1 VAGEVPDPAPG
12 SDAPR
17 VISRRSGRLVVSVCV
32 AVFVVLGAFV
42 ILLATRDTSPGVI
55 IGSGIIGEQA
65 PAFSGET
72 LSGET
77 FDLDDQRGRWVVVN
91 FFASWCVGCI
101 EEHPELVEFSQRHA
115 AVGDA
120 IVVSIAFDDSVGNV
134 ERFFAERGGDWPVL
148 ATDVGIVGPT
158 YGVTALPETYLVAP
172 NGRVV
177 DKLVGASGVTAD
189 QLDATIARFEEPG

>member
-1 VAGEVPDPAPG
+1 MTSDVPPRTPTP
-12 SDAPR
+12 DAPN
-17 VISRRSGRLVVSVCV
+17 VMSRHSGRLVVSVSV

-72 LSGET
+72 LTGET
-77 FDLDDQRGRWVVVN
+77 FDLDDERGRWVVVN

-101 EEHPELVEFSQRHA
+101 QEHPELVEFSQRHA
-115 AVGDA
+115 AAGDA
-120 IVVSIAFDDSVGNV
+120 IVVSIAFDDSVDNV

-148 ATDVGIVGPT
+148 AIDVGIIGPT

-172 NGRVV
+172 SGRVV

-189 QLDATIARFEEPG
+189 QLDARITRFEESG

>member
-1 VAGEVPDPAPG
+1 MANEIPAPAAG

-17 VISRRSGRLVVSVCV
+17 VMSRRSGRLVVSVCV

-72 LSGET
+72 ISGEP

-101 EEHPELVEFSQRHA
+101 QEHPELVEFSQRHA
-115 AVGDA
+115 AAGDA
-120 IVVSIAFDDSVGNV
+120 VVVSIAFDDSLANV

-189 QLDATIARFEEPG
+189 QLDARIARFEESG

>member
-1 VAGEVPDPAPG
+1 M
-12 SDAPR
+12 
-17 VISRRSGRLVVSVCV
+17 SRRSGRLVVSVCV
-32 AVFVVLGAFV
+32 TVFVVLGAFV
-42 ILLATRDTSPGVI
+42 ILLATRGTSPGVI

-65 PAFSGET
+65 PEFSGET
-72 LSGET
+72 LTGEI

-101 EEHPELVEFSQRHA
+101 QEHPELVEFSQRHA
-115 AVGDA
+115 AAGDA
-120 IVVSIAFDDSVGNV
+120 VVVSIAFDDSVSNV

-148 ATDVGIVGPT
+148 ASDVGIVGPT

-189 QLDATIARFEEPG
+189 QLDATIARFEQPR